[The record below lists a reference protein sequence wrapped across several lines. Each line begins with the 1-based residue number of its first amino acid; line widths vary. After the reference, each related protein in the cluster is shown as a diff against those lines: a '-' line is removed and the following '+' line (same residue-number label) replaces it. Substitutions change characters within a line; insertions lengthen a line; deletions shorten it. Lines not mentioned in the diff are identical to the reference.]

1 MLNSRRQI
9 WLLAALALI
18 VSACSSSSNKDQTA
32 VKHAPSDP
40 SSIKI
45 YQTRP
50 EGALERLGIVETTDN
65 VKWQQGNDVTPMVE
79 SLKAKAAA
87 LGANGLLLEIPNDP
101 SEKRVQAQ
109 GTYQGQSYI
118 FSGTMIPVK
127 KAKAVAIY
135 LHAS

>member
-1 MLNSRRQI
+1 MLNSHRQI
-9 WLLAALALI
+9 WLLAAFAMI
-18 VSACSSSSNKDQTA
+18 VSACNTSRTEPA

-40 SSIKI
+40 STIQI

-50 EGALERLGIVETTDN
+50 EGTLERLGIVETTEN
-65 VKWQQGNDVTPMVE
+65 VRWQEDRTDVTPMVE

-87 LGANGLLLEIPNDP
+87 LGANGLILEVPDDP

-109 GTYQGQSYI
+109 GTYQGKSYI
-118 FSGTMIPVK
+118 FSGTMVPVK